1 MRPLGVV
8 LALGLMT
15 GVVVAQP
22 EGVQSEEVQV
32 QNPFKPFDQATFV
45 NEAKAIGATA
55 QQVEQFKTNIDE
67 YGLARAADML
77 LRTAVPAFGEAV
89 KMQEAVDPAAALQ
102 LTKLLAATEHP
113 LMRAHLRYHLAEVF
127 LDSDDPE
134 RAVDVLGEYIRQDI
148 NHSPLDAEAAFYYAQ
163 SLAEVPYPDLALPR
177 FRAFLRW
184 FPEAS
189 ERFRSAAHQQ
199 ILELERQQE
208 SRLHNLADRMKKT
221 RRDLKKKKTDKP
233 IQIEQETYIE
243 ELQELIEMF
252 EEMERQA
259 GGPPSGNGPSSNPAT
274 QSGLPEG
281 DGSVGNLNN
290 RPTLAD
296 RWGDMKDRDREK
308 IQAEVQNSLPPQ
320 YRKMLEQYY
329 KKLGTGTGRR

>member
-1 MRPLGVV
+1 MRRLGVV
-8 LALGLMT
+8 LALASLAVPAFAQGEET
-15 GVVVAQP
+15 GFRVN
-22 EGVQSEEVQV
+22 
-32 QNPFKPFDQATFV
+32 NPFHPFEQERFVTEAT
-45 NEAKAIGATA
+45 ALGATA
-55 QQVEQFKTNIDE
+55 QQVEQFRANIDE
-67 YGLARAADML
+67 YGLATAADML
-77 LRTAVPAFGEAV
+77 VRAAVPAFGAAVTLQEDADPEAALALTKV
-89 KMQEAVDPAAALQ
+89 LAAAEDSP
-102 LTKLLAATEHP
+102 LL
-113 LMRAHLRYHLAEVF
+113 RAHVRYHLAEVF

-134 RAVDVLGEYIRQDI
+134 RAVDVLGDYIRRDI

-163 SLAEVPYPDLALPR
+163 ALAEIPYPDLAIPR
-177 FRAFLRW
+177 FRAFLQW

-208 SRLHNLADRMKKT
+208 SRLHHLADRMKKT

-233 IQIEQETYIE
+233 IQIEQEKFVE
-243 ELQELIEMF
+243 ELQELIEMY

-308 IQAEVQNSLPPQ
+308 IEAEVQNSLPPQ

-329 KKLGTGTGRR
+329 KKLGTATERR